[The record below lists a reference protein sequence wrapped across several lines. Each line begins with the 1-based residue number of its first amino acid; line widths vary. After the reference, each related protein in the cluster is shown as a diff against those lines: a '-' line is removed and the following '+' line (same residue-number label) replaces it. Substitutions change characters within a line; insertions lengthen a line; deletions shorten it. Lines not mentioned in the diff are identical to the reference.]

1 MIIYLYRTI
10 DRPNDNEGP
19 FSTTGT
25 ASSVAATPSDAEVNV
40 ADVKD
45 LDLDP
50 ELGILDEEAEAWVG
64 TVDKKTSKKLKDKEV
79 KRQEHIYE
87 FIITEKHHCLTLKV
101 MQKVSPS
108 PLIIISFRLTG
119 FKFFSTRPDLCSS
132 K

>member
-1 MIIYLYRTI
+1 MCQSI
-10 DRPNDNEGP
+10 DRPNDNDGA
-19 FSTTGT
+19 TTGT
-25 ASSVAATPSDAEVNV
+25 ASSVATTSSDAEVNV

-101 MQKVSPS
+101 MQKVLLFGKQTSS
-108 PLIIISFRLTG
+108 HLRLIIKLYFLLD
-119 FKFFSTRPDLCSS
+119 FC
-132 K
+132 